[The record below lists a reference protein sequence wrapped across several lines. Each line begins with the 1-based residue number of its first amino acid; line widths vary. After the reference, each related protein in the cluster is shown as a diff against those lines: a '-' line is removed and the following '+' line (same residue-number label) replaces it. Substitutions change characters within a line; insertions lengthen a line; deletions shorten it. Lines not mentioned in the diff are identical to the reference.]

1 MNELERASRA
11 SRSVSRSS
19 QYSRRQRRQQQ
30 HELSDQQ
37 HQHQQPTTGD
47 ESSWETDRER
57 GSSNELLRG
66 PADSRTHGSQSN
78 VIQLSFFS
86 IWLHIQ
92 IILILSSLLSYE
104 FVVNFEKINSFELE
118 FNFQIS
124 IHF

>member
-37 HQHQQPTTGD
+37 QQHQQPTTGD

-78 VIQLSFFS
+78 LSRQQGRGRRS
-86 IWLHIQ
+86 GHG
-92 IILILSSLLSYE
+92 SLRSAATLADAENWTDHDMDIYTAHNTMRHGL
-104 FVVNFEKINSFELE
+104 VHL
-118 FNFQIS
+118 
-124 IHF
+124 